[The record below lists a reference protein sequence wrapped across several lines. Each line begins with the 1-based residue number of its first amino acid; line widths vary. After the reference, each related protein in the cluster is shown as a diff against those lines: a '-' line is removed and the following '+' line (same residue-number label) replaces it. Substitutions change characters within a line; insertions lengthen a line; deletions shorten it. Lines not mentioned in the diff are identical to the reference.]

1 MQDSRGPRVLVVE
14 DDYLVRIL
22 VQGLVEELGYAFVGG
37 VGDGREAVQA
47 AKLLRPDVII
57 MDISMREMDG
67 IEATKLVQV
76 ECPTPVVALT
86 AFESAEMVQKA
97 SDAGMGAYLVKPPSA
112 PELDRA
118 IAIAVARFAD
128 MQELRRL
135 RSETAALIDAQRRLE
150 VRLAALAGLLPACP
164 RCFRVRQV
172 EGGWKAPEEVRQADV
187 QSGGAPAL
195 CPDCQSIV

>member
-118 IAIAVARFAD
+118 IAIAIARFAD

-135 RSETAALIDAQRRLE
+135 RSEIAALTNEQRRLE
-150 VRLAALAGLLPACP
+150 AKLATLGGLVCACP
-164 RCFRVRQV
+164 RCLRVRLAG
-172 EGGWKAPEEVRQADV
+172 GGWKAPEEVLQADV
-187 QSGGAPAL
+187 PLGGMPGL
-195 CPDCQSIV
+195 CPDCQRIA